1 MLVFHMEQAE
11 WCKLQLKQSSS
22 LMQPV
27 IQGGACS
34 VIPPKNTMAKDAF
47 KTRKVIPL
55 TFANLLSIFFS
66 LIKSK
71 TVFTIL
77 VASSMT
83 VNLYP
88 ISSVTSDLSL
98 STVKLFR
105 VSSSTL
111 KLQVNRPVQDSGTQ

>member
-11 WCKLQLKQSSS
+11 WCKLQLKQSSA

-34 VIPPKNTMAKDAF
+34 VIPPKNAMAKDAF

-55 TFANLLSIFFS
+55 RIANLLSIVFS

-88 ISSVTSDLSL
+88 TSSVTSDLSL
-98 STVKLFR
+98 STVK
-105 VSSSTL
+105 
-111 KLQVNRPVQDSGTQ
+111 

>member
-1 MLVFHMEQAE
+1 M
-11 WCKLQLKQSSS
+11 
-22 LMQPV
+22 
-27 IQGGACS
+27 
-34 VIPPKNTMAKDAF
+34 IPPKNTMAKDAF